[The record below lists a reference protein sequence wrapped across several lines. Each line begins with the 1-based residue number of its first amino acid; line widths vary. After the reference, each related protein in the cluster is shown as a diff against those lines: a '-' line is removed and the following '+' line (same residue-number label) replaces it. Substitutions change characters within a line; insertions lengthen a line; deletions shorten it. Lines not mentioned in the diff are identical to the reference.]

1 MQVPAHHLG
10 VPDPTL
16 VPGEEAADEVAPTTT
31 VEKQDMERGEQE
43 DRDWAWKEFI
53 QNLRLVRGE
62 AVPEGPIP
70 NPVATGSAAM
80 EKKKA
85 LLANK
90 RRLANSLQGAADSRQ
105 QKLEEGAKSGQGKI
119 SLPGGSRAQAPPSIP
134 PGEVCVRQQVS
145 PSPRDTVDDAP
156 KHGGKKVEKQK
167 SSKNKVE
174 KWVENLA
181 AIDEFD
187 EIRTESIIS
196 EDTVAPPAYSPSPQ
210 VQDKL
215 KLVRVMLEKVK
226 VPSLAKDL
234 FEEDEEADQVQ
245 EGQHG
250 GEGQQGSFL
259 FGSPR

>member
-1 MQVPAHHLG
+1 MQVPAHHLS

-43 DRDWAWKEFI
+43 DRDWAWKEFM

-90 RRLANSLQGAADSRQ
+90 RRLADSLQGAADSKQ

-210 VQDKL
+210 VQVKL
-215 KLVRVMLEKVK
+215 KLVTVMLEKVK
-226 VPSLAKDL
+226 VPSLAKKL

-250 GEGQQGSFL
+250 GDCQQGSFL